1 MKWQKLSLLVLGF
14 ALVGTSGA
22 RADQAV
28 PIEDLFE
35 SRAEVLACSQCV
47 GFYTT
52 SPGGNQASH
61 WGLGSS
67 CTAAA
72 NDLSTQLFIAAN
84 DDCESRG
91 FLMGACNQQVVVLGS
106 CWWSTQYQKY
116 VRDGYINYGCKT
128 FGPECQ
134 D

>member
-1 MKWQKLSLLVLGF
+1 MKLQKLSFLVLGL
-14 ALVGTSGA
+14 ALFGASGA
-22 RADQAV
+22 RAEQAAL
-28 PIEDLFE
+28 IEDLFE
-35 SRAEVLACSQCV
+35 SRVEVLACSQCV

-67 CTAAA
+67 CAAA
-72 NDLSTQLFIAAN
+72 ALDLETQLYVAAN
-84 DDCESRG
+84 TDCQNRG
-91 FLMGACNQQVVVLGS
+91 FMGACNQQVVLLGS
-106 CWWSTQYQKY
+106 CWWSAQYQKY
-116 VRDGYINYGCKT
+116 VRDGYMNYSCKT